1 MTQFGHTKLPAEQQ
15 QALRTGRR
23 LQIFSICYLLV
34 TVTLVAIVMGSS
46 QAMKAAWIED
56 CLSFLPPIAFL
67 VALKQ
72 VRKQP
77 DREHPYGYHRAIG
90 AAHLAA
96 SVALLT
102 LGAYVLFESVMTLVN
117 QEHPTIGTVEVFGRT
132 IWTGWAMIA
141 VLTLT
146 GFPNVLLGRMKMKVA
161 ETLHDK
167 VLFADADMNKADW
180 QTATGAIAGIL
191 GIGLGLWWADSLVAA
206 LIAAS
211 IVKDG
216 WSNLGNAL
224 AGLLDRQARTFD
236 DAKDHPAIDQVT
248 RFFKGMPWVDEVL
261 VRMRDQGHLFH
272 TEVFVV
278 PVADVD
284 LDQMDAARDAAA
296 RLDWKLDDLQVI
308 PVKRLPGE
316 N

>member
-15 QALRTGRR
+15 KALRTGRR

-117 QEHPTIGTVEVFGRT
+117 QEHPTIGTVEIFGRT

-141 VLTLT
+141 VLALT

-206 LIAAS
+206 FIAAS

-284 LDQMDAARDAAA
+284 LDQLDAARDAAA
-296 RLDWKLDDLQVI
+296 RLDWKLDGLQVI